1 MTPEDNEL
9 LVRVEG
15 DAPMGRIFRSHWLP
29 ALLSEEI
36 AGPDCDPV
44 RVKLLGEDLVAFRD
58 SDGRIGL
65 IDEHCPHRHASLFY
79 GRNEECGLR
88 CLYHGWK
95 FDVEGQCVEMAS
107 EPAESSFCDK
117 VKIKSYPVVE
127 CAGFIWTYMGPAE
140 TMPAFEPPVFQP
152 TPETNVVTTK
162 VIVDANWAQ
171 MLEGSIDSAHSS
183 SLHSSDMVPAR
194 VTGAQSTLSQW
205 QRPSTDKA
213 PRLVVQRTSFGFRY
227 SAIRR
232 PIKDAA
238 THDYVRT
245 TLFVA
250 PYLVH
255 IPPNNL
261 HRSCTVHVPRDD
273 YSTTFYFVAFGG
285 ADTPTQEDWRK
296 FQANRLDLDLD
307 PTYRNQRNRAN
318 NYRQDRQAMKLGNF
332 TGVKGISNQD
342 VVMWESMGPIVPRH
356 LDRLGASDLAIVEFR
371 KQMIDAVRTVEAG
384 GPAIGTAEPRI
395 PLARLASFEGIVPK
409 TADWRTLGATEEEI
423 AITRRQQAPGGK
435 VGSASIAVCL

>member
-1 MTPEDNEL
+1 MLTHEENVL
-9 LVRVEG
+9 LTRIEG

-36 AGPDCDPV
+36 PEPDCDPV
-44 RVKLLGEDLVAFRD
+44 RVKLLGEELVAFRD
-58 SDGRIGL
+58 SDGRVGL
-65 IDEHCPHRHASLFY
+65 IDEACPHRRASLFY
-79 GRNEECGLR
+79 GRNEEAGLR

-95 FDVEGQCVEMAS
+95 FDIEGNCLEMAS

-127 CAGFIWTYMGPAE
+127 SGGFIWTYMGRKE
-140 TMPAFEPPVFQP
+140 TMPAFEPPVWQP
-152 TPETNVVTTK
+152 TPETRVVTTK
-162 VIVDANWAQ
+162 VVVDANWAQ

-183 SLHSSDMVPAR
+183 TLHSSDMVPAR
-194 VTGAQSTLSQW
+194 VPGAQSTITQW

-273 YSTTFYFVAFGG
+273 HSTTFYFVAFGG
-285 ADTPTQEDWRK
+285 DTVPAQEDWRK
-296 FQANRLDLDLD
+296 LHANRVGFDLDE
-307 PTYRNQRNRAN
+307 TYRNTRTPQN
-318 NYRQDRQAMKLGNF
+318 NYRQDRKLMKLGNF
-332 TGVKGISNQD
+332 TGIPGITNQD
-342 VVMWESMGPIVPRH
+342 IVMWESMGGIVDRT
-356 LDRLGASDLAIVEFR
+356 LDRLGASDMAVVEFR
-371 KQMIDAVRTVEAG
+371 KQMVEAARQVVAG
-384 GPAIGTAEPRI
+384 GPAIGTTSPRI
-395 PLARLASFEGIVPK
+395 PHSKLCSFEGIVPK
-409 TADWRTLGATEEEI
+409 TSDWRTLGATEDEI
-423 AITRRQQAPGGK
+423 AITRQQEAAK
-435 VGSASIAVCL
+435 DKQHAAE

>member
-1 MTPEDNEL
+1 MLTREENEL

-15 DAPMGRIFRSHWLP
+15 DAPMGKIFRRHWLP

-36 AGPDCDPV
+36 PEPDCDPV
-44 RVKLLGEDLVAFRD
+44 RVKLLGESLVAFRD
-58 SDGRIGL
+58 TDGRVGL
-65 IDEHCPHRHASLFY
+65 IQEGCPHRNASLFF
-79 GRNEECGLR
+79 GRNEESGLR

-95 FDVEGQCVEMAS
+95 FDVDGNCVEMAS
-107 EPAESSFCDK
+107 EPPESSFCDK

-127 CAGFIWTYMGPAE
+127 TGGFIWTWMGPRE
-140 TMPAFEPPVFQP
+140 EMPEFEPPVWQP
-152 TPETNVVTTK
+152 TPETHVVTTK
-162 VIVDANWAQ
+162 VVVEANWAQ

-194 VTGAQSTLSQW
+194 VPGAQSTITQW

-213 PRLVVQRTSFGFRY
+213 PRMVVQRTPYGFRY

-250 PYLVH
+250 PYTVH

-273 YSTTFYFVAFGG
+273 QSTVFYFVAFGG
-285 ADTPTQEDWRK
+285 DTVPAQEDWRK
-296 FQANRLDLDLD
+296 LHANRVGIDLDE
-307 PTYRNQRNRAN
+307 TYRNTRTAAN
-318 NYRQDRQAMKLGNF
+318 NYRQDRKAMKLGNF
-332 TGVKGISNQD
+332 TGIPGITNQD
-342 VVMWESMGPIVPRH
+342 ISMWESMGPIVDRSH
-356 LDRLGASDLAIVEFR
+356 DRLGASDLAIVEFR
-371 KQMIDAVRTVEAG
+371 KQMVEAARTVAAG
-384 GPAIGTAEPRI
+384 GPAIGTTSPRV
-395 PLARLASFEGIVPK
+395 PHAHLCSFEGIVPK
-409 TADWRTLGATEEEI
+409 SADWRTLGATPEEVTINTEF
-423 AITRRQQAPGGK
+423 AKGDARHA
-435 VGSASIAVCL
+435 AE

>member
-1 MTPEDNEL
+1 MLTPEENDL

-15 DAPMGRIFRSHWLP
+15 EAPMGRIFRSHWLP

-36 AGPDCDPV
+36 PEPDCDPV
-44 RVKLLGEDLVAFRD
+44 RVKLLGENLVAFRD
-58 SDGRIGL
+58 TDGRLGL
-65 IDEHCPHRHASLFY
+65 IQEACPHRNASLFF
-79 GRNEECGLR
+79 GRNEEAGLR

-95 FDVEGQCVEMAS
+95 FDVEGNCVDMAS

-127 CAGFIWTYMGPAE
+127 SGGFIWTYMGPKE
-140 TMPAFEPPVFQP
+140 TMTEFAPPVWQP
-152 TPETNVVTTK
+152 TPETHVVTTK
-162 VIVDANWAQ
+162 VVVDANWAQ

-194 VTGAQSTLSQW
+194 VPGATSTITQW

-213 PRLVVQRTSFGFRY
+213 PRLLVQRTPYGFRY

-245 TLFVA
+245 TLFIA
-250 PYLVH
+250 PYIVH

-273 YSTTFYFVAFGG
+273 HSTTFYFVAFGG
-285 ADTPTQEDWRK
+285 ETVPAQEDWRK
-296 FQANRLDLDLD
+296 LHANRVGIDLDA
-307 PTYRNQRNRAN
+307 TYRNTRTLAN
-318 NYRQDRQAMKLGNF
+318 NYKQDRKAMKLGNF
-332 TGVKGISNQD
+332 TGIPGITNQD
-342 VVMWESMGPIVPRH
+342 ISMWESMGSIVDRTQ
-356 LDRLGASDLAIVEFR
+356 DRLGASDLAIVEFR
-371 KQMIDAVRTVEAG
+371 KQMVEAAQAAKAG
-384 GPAIGTAEPRI
+384 GAIIGRVEPRV
-395 PLARLASFEGIVPK
+395 PLSTLCSFEGIVPK
-409 TADWRTLGATEEEI
+409 SSDWRTLGATSEEI
-423 AITRRQQAPGGK
+423 AITARHAATGEKPH
-435 VGSASIAVCL
+435 AAE

>member
-1 MTPEDNEL
+1 MLTPEENDL

-15 DAPMGRIFRSHWLP
+15 KAPMGQIFRRHWLP

-36 AGPDCDPV
+36 PEPDCDPV
-44 RVKLLGEDLVAFRD
+44 RVKLLGENLVAFRD
-58 SDGRIGL
+58 TDGKIGL
-65 IDEHCPHRHASLFY
+65 VQEACPHRGASLFF
-79 GRNEECGLR
+79 GRNEEGGLR

-95 FDVEGQCVEMAS
+95 FDAEGQCIDMAS

-127 CAGFIWTYMGPAE
+127 TGGFIWTYMGPPE
-140 TMPAFEPPVFQP
+140 TMPEFAPPVWQP
-152 TPETNVVTTK
+152 TPETHVVTTK
-162 VIVDANWAQ
+162 VVVEANWAQ

-194 VTGAQSTLSQW
+194 VPGAQSTVTQW

-213 PRLVVQRTSFGFRY
+213 PRMVVQRTPYGFRY

-238 THDYVRT
+238 THDYIRT

-250 PYLVH
+250 PYIVH

-273 YSTTFYFVAFGG
+273 NSTTFYFVAFGG
-285 ADTPTQEDWRK
+285 DTVPSQEDWRK
-296 FQANRLDLDLD
+296 LHANRVGIDLDE
-307 PTYRNQRNRAN
+307 TYRNSRNAAN
-318 NYRQDRQAMKLGNF
+318 NYRQDRKAMKLGNF
-332 TGVKGISNQD
+332 TGIPGITNQD
-342 VVMWESMGPIVPRH
+342 ISMWESMGPIVDRSQ
-356 LDRLGASDLAIVEFR
+356 DRLGASDLAIVEFR
-371 KQMIDAVRTVEAG
+371 KQMVEAAKTMAAG
-384 GPAIGTAEPRI
+384 GPAIGTTEPRV
-395 PLARLASFEGIVPK
+395 PLAKLCSFEGIVPK
-409 TADWRTLGATEEEI
+409 SSDWRTLGATPEETAATAAMEQG
-423 AITRRQQAPGGK
+423 RQHA
-435 VGSASIAVCL
+435 AE

>member
-1 MTPEDNEL
+1 MITAEENEL
-9 LVRVEG
+9 LARVEG
-15 DAPMGRIFRSHWLP
+15 DAPMGQIFRRHWLP
-29 ALLSEEI
+29 ACLAEEV
-36 AGPDCDPV
+36 AEADGDPV
-44 RVKLLGEDLVAFRD
+44 RVKLLGEELVAFRD
-58 SDGRIGL
+58 SDGRVGL
-65 IDEHCPHRHASLFY
+65 IQESCPHRHASLFY

-95 FDVEGQCVEMAS
+95 FDVEGNCVEMAS

-117 VKIKSYPVVE
+117 VKLTAYPVVE
-127 CAGFIWTYMGPAE
+127 AAGFIWTYMGPAE

-152 TPETNVVTTK
+152 TADTNIVSTK
-162 VIVDANWAQ
+162 VIVKANWAQ

-194 VTGAQSTLSQW
+194 VTRAESTVTQW

-213 PRLVVQRTSFGFRY
+213 PRMVVQRTSYGFRY
-227 SAIRR
+227 AAIRR

-273 YSTTFYFVAFGG
+273 HSTTFYFVAFGG
-285 ADTPTQEDWRK
+285 ADVPAQEDWRK
-296 FQANRLDLDLD
+296 LHANRIGIDLDETFANLR
-307 PTYRNQRNRAN
+307 TREN
-318 NYRQDRQAMKLGNF
+318 NYKQDRKGMKLGNF
-332 TGVKGISNQD
+332 TGIPGITNQD
-342 VVMWESMGPIVPRH
+342 IVMWESMGGIVQRQH
-356 LDRLGASDLAIVEFR
+356 DRLGASDLAVVEFR
-371 KQMIDAVRTVEAG
+371 KQMVEAARIMQSG
-384 GPAIGTAEPRI
+384 GQAIGTTSPRV
-395 PLARLASFEGIVPK
+395 PLAKLQSFEGIVPK
-409 TADWRTLGATEEEI
+409 SEDWRGLGATPDEI
-423 AITRRQQAPGGK
+423 AVTAEFAKAGGKQQA
-435 VGSASIAVCL
+435 AE

>member
-1 MTPEDNEL
+1 MMTAEENEL

-15 DAPMGRIFRSHWLP
+15 DAPMGQIFRRHWLP
-29 ALLSEEI
+29 ACLSEEVSE
-36 AGPDCDPV
+36 PDGDPV
-44 RVKLLGEDLVAFRD
+44 RVRLLGEDLVAFRD
-58 SDGRIGL
+58 TEGRVGL
-65 IDEHCPHRHASLFY
+65 IQEACPHRHASLFY

-95 FDVEGQCVEMAS
+95 FDVEGNCVEMAS
-107 EPAESSFCDK
+107 EPSESSFCDK
-117 VKIKSYPVVE
+117 VKITSYPVVE

-162 VIVDANWAQ
+162 LIVKANWAQ

-183 SLHSSDMVPAR
+183 TLHSSDMVPAR
-194 VTGAQSTLSQW
+194 VTRAESTVTQW

-213 PRLVVQRTSFGFRY
+213 PRLVVQRTSYGFRY
-227 SAIRR
+227 AAIRR

-273 YSTTFYFVAFGG
+273 NTTIFYFVAFGG
-285 ADTPTQEDWRK
+285 DSVPAQEDWRK
-296 FQANRLDLDLD
+296 LHANRVGIDLDE
-307 PTYRNQRNRAN
+307 TYGNTRTRENH
-318 NYRQDRQAMKLGNF
+318 YKQDRKAMKLGNF
-332 TGVKGISNQD
+332 TGIPGITNQD
-342 VVMWESMGPIVPRH
+342 V
-356 LDRLGASDLAIVEFR
+356 
-371 KQMIDAVRTVEAG
+371 
-384 GPAIGTAEPRI
+384 
-395 PLARLASFEGIVPK
+395 
-409 TADWRTLGATEEEI
+409 
-423 AITRRQQAPGGK
+423 
-435 VGSASIAVCL
+435 